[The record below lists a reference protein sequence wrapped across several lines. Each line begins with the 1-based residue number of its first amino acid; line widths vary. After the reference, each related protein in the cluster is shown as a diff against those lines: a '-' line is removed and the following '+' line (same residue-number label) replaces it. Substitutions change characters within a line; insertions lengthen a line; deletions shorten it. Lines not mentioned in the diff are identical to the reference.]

1 MFIFS
6 MLILGELIEVSIFG
20 KIISAFGMIIKE
32 QFFRS
37 AIVIYCICLDA
48 PSLNLGQS

>member
-6 MLILGELIEVSIFG
+6 MLILGELNEVSIFG

-32 QFFRS
+32 QFFGS